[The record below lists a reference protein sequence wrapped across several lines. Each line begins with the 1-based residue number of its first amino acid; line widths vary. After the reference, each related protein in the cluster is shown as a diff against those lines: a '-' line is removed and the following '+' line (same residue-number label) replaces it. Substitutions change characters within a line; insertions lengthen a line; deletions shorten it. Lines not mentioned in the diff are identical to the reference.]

1 MAYHDYYMRQIEDM
15 GRMLGEILFMKVQAP
30 IPDFDEQGN
39 LLESGLLYRRLCTM
53 LDARDVNGAENLLFE
68 MLERYP
74 EYDFL
79 RVALQFYTDLEKWTD
94 AELKEADFSRQE
106 ILEGMR
112 EIQKYI
118 DARQNV
124 RSDALRGDG

>member
-1 MAYHDYYMRQIEDM
+1 MAYHDYFMRQIEDM
-15 GRMLGEILFMKVQAP
+15 GRMLGEMLFMKKQDP

-53 LDARDVNGAENLLFE
+53 LDVRDVNGAENLLFE
-68 MLERYP
+68 MLERSP

-94 AELKEADFSRQE
+94 AELAEANFSRQE
-106 ILEGMR
+106 IFEGMQ
-112 EIQKYI
+112 EIQKFI
-118 DARQNV
+118 AARQ
-124 RSDALRGDG
+124 DFLKGEK

>member
-1 MAYHDYYMRQIEDM
+1 MAYHDYFMRQIEDM
-15 GRMLGEILFMKVQAP
+15 GRMLGEIFFMKVQDP

-53 LDARDVNGAENLLFE
+53 LDNRDVNGAENLLFE
-68 MLERYP
+68 MLEQYP

-94 AELKEADFSRQE
+94 AELAEADFSRQE
-106 ILEGMR
+106 IFEGLR

-118 DARQNV
+118 DAQN
-124 RSDALRGDG
+124 DGLKGNE

>member
-15 GRMLGEILFMKVQAP
+15 GRMLGKILFMKVQAP
-30 IPDFDEQGN
+30 IPDFDEEGN
-39 LLESGLLYRRLCTM
+39 LLESALLYRRLCTM
-53 LDARDVNGAENLLFE
+53 LDAHDVNGAENLLFE
-68 MLERYP
+68 MLERCP

-94 AELKEADFSRQE
+94 TELAEADFSRQE
-106 ILEGMR
+106 IFEGMQ

-118 DARQNV
+118 DAKE
-124 RSDALRGDG
+124 DARDAAVKGEE

>member
-1 MAYHDYYMRQIEDM
+1 MAYHDYFLRQIEDM
-15 GRMLGEILFMKVQAP
+15 GRMLGEILFMKKQDP
-30 IPDFDEQGN
+30 IPDFDEEGN

-53 LDARDVNGAENLLFE
+53 LDARDVNGAENILFE
-68 MLERYP
+68 TLERYP

-94 AELKEADFSRQE
+94 TELEKADFSRQE

-118 DARQNV
+118 DARHDV
-124 RSDALRGDG
+124 CDDVWRGDG